1 MMMANDPTSPHPG
14 LSASSIESLRAALRA
29 YLGDNDT
36 ARLQEALRH
45 IAQEARGKK
54 MRAEQLLVQL
64 KDIWFELPEIHGAP
78 EGEDQNRL
86 LQRVVTLCI
95 REYYSD

>member
-1 MMMANDPTSPHPG
+1 MMMAHDSTPPRPE
-14 LSASSIESLRAALRA
+14 LSASSIESLRAAFRTYLR
-29 YLGDNDT
+29 DNDT
-36 ARLQEALRH
+36 ARLQVSLRE

-78 EGEDQNRL
+78 EGEGQNRL

>member
-1 MMMANDPTSPHPG
+1 MMMAHDSTPPRPE

-29 YLGDNDT
+29 YLRDNDT
-36 ARLQEALRH
+36 ARLQVSLGDVAHEAH
-45 IAQEARGKK
+45 ARK

-64 KDIWFELPEIHGAP
+64 KDIWFELPEIGGAP
-78 EGEDQNRL
+78 EGDDQNRL